1 LAVVKAKRRTTMS
14 TKCSTNQESAVVYGS
29 DTDDGLIFIK
39 KETAIIY
46 ADLWKAYR
54 EELTFGEFR
63 KRFPDSFKLFIDSLC
78 PYLDIENEKLSS
90 LDIRSDGYFSDLFD
104 TLFDAAFSD
113 EDMAEIFFDANL
125 DSKDAAREY
134 YEHELSIH
142 ERLPL
147 EDEIFGS
154 RSLLDFH
161 FLIDLTGNP
170 GSMRWIPIEI
180 LHTFGEIQ
188 DSLFDG
194 PISILHSESEE
205 KIVSIFSDYGYTC
218 IRDDKLV
225 NRACGY

>member
-1 LAVVKAKRRTTMS
+1 MS
-14 TKCSTNQESAVVYGS
+14 TKCSTSQNSIVVYGS

-39 KETAIIY
+39 KKNAIIY

-54 EELTFGEFR
+54 EELTFGDFR
-63 KRFPDSFKLFIDSLC
+63 KRYPDSFKLFIESLC
-78 PYLDIENEKLSS
+78 AYLNIEKEKLSS
-90 LDIRSDGYFSDLFD
+90 LDVRSDGYFSDLFD
-104 TLFDAAFSD
+104 TLFEAAFSD
-113 EDMAEIFFDANL
+113 EDTAEIFFGSNL
-125 DSKDAAREY
+125 DSRDAAREY

-170 GSMRWIPIEI
+170 GSMHWIPIEI

-188 DSLFDG
+188 GSLFDG
-194 PISILHSESEE
+194 PIPILHSKYEE
-205 KIVSIFSDYGYTC
+205 KIVSVFSDYGYNC

-225 NRACGY
+225 SRACGY